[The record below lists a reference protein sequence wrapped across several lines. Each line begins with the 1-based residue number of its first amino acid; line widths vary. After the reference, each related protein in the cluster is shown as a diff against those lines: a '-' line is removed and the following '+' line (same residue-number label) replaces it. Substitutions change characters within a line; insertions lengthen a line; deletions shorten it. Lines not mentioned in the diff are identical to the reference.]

1 MYVILTTS
9 DTSMKSFK
17 ATECLWNKSR
27 IIASSFILLSVISY
41 AFAFVINNRNNV
53 PEQAVAA
60 FVFQGKCQNETK
72 PKTFINE
79 GKNPFSLAVALKW
92 S

>member
-1 MYVILTTS
+1 MYVIFKTS

-27 IIASSFILLSVISY
+27 IIVSSFILLSVSY
-41 AFAFVINNRNNV
+41 SFAFVINNRNNM

-60 FVFQGKCQNETK
+60 FVFQGECQNRTK
-72 PKTFINE
+72 PKTFIDE

>member
-1 MYVILTTS
+1 M
-9 DTSMKSFK
+9 
-17 ATECLWNKSR
+17 
-27 IIASSFILLSVISY
+27 
-41 AFAFVINNRNNV
+41 INNRNNV